1 MPDDDQAV
9 VDGRGRAMLTDLSNA
24 MVKFFKEQFGRGPT
38 RVRSDWAGPDTL
50 VCKLWDTFTP
60 AERAMAAM
68 GEHTRLRETRLFFQT
83 ASEDEIRG
91 LVERITG
98 RRVVGFISGTDTGA
112 DLSVEVFVL
121 EPAEVPPA
129 PAH

>member
-1 MPDDDQAV
+1 MGPRMTGDDQV
-9 VDGRGRAMLTDLSNA
+9 VDPRGRAMLTELSNA

-50 VCKLWDTFTP
+50 VCKLWETFTP
-60 AERAMAAM
+60 AERAMASM

-121 EPAEVPPA
+121 ESAASPA
-129 PAH
+129 